1 MGTRKQIGRGGLFRG
16 SADAGGDGNGKS
28 IARRGA
34 GGYSADIMKQ
44 RKAIVERNT
53 RETQIR
59 VELNV
64 DGNGK
69 YQIDTGMPF
78 FNHML
83 ELFAKHSLFDLKLK
97 ARGDLAVDFHHT
109 VEDVGLALGDALNQA
124 LGDRKGIER
133 YGFSLMPMDETLS
146 RVAVDLGGR
155 PYLVLERANKQKRIL
170 DFELHLLGE
179 FLRAFTTQARMNL
192 HIHQM
197 YGTDAHHAYESV
209 FKGLARAMKVAC
221 RRDPRVKGV
230 PSSKGVL

>member
-1 MGTRKQIGRGGLFRG
+1 MHGEEGEGILRG
-16 SADAGGDGNGKS
+16 
-28 IARRGA
+28 
-34 GGYSADIMKQ
+34 MKQ
-44 RKAIVERNT
+44 RKAIVKRNT

-59 VELNV
+59 IELNL
-64 DGNGK
+64 DGNGT
-69 YQIDTGMPF
+69 YTIETGLPF

-83 ELFAKHSLFDLKLK
+83 ELFAKHSLFTLKLK
-97 ARGDLAVDFHHT
+97 ATGDLDVDYHHT

-155 PYLVLERANKQKRIL
+155 PYLVFNMTNKKKKIL
-170 DFELHLLGE
+170 DFELSLLGE

-192 HIHQM
+192 HIQQL
-197 YGTDAHHAYESV
+197 YGQDAHHAYESV
-209 FKGLARAMKVAC
+209 FKGMARAMKTAC